1 MSLSSYTFSYDDH
14 PAGVN
19 LSLDMEKTKALDL
32 IDQMIEREE
41 YVDGLQIDEGCVH
54 PLGDNW
60 TVHHLKLLK
69 DILTGN

>member
-1 MSLSSYTFSYDDH
+1 MSLSYTFTDADST
-14 PAGVN
+14 GVN
-19 LSLDMEKTKALDL
+19 LSLDMDKMKALEL

-41 YVDGLQIDEGCVH
+41 YMDRQQTDKGCVH
-54 PLGDNW
+54 PDGDSW

>member
-1 MSLSSYTFSYDDH
+1 MSLSYTFTDDH

-19 LSLDMEKTKALDL
+19 ISLDMEKTKALDL

-41 YVDGLQIDEGCVH
+41 YIDRSQTDKGCVH
-54 PLGDNW
+54 PPGDSW

>member
-1 MSLSSYTFSYDDH
+1 MSLSYTFTDDH

-19 LSLDMEKTKALDL
+19 LSLDMEKMKALDL

-41 YVDGLQIDEGCVH
+41 YMDRLQTDEGCVH
-54 PLGDNW
+54 APGDSW

-69 DILTGN
+69 EILTGN

>member
-1 MSLSSYTFSYDDH
+1 MSASYTVSYDDH

-19 LSLDMEKTKALDL
+19 LSIDTETGRALDL
-32 IDQMIEREE
+32 INQMIEREE
-41 YVDGLQIDEGCVH
+41 YMDRSQTDKGCVH
-54 PLGDNW
+54 PPGDSW

>member
-1 MSLSSYTFSYDDH
+1 MSLSYTFTDADST
-14 PAGVN
+14 GVN
-19 LSLDMEKTKALDL
+19 LSLDMDKMNALEL

-41 YVDGLQIDEGCVH
+41 YMDRQQTDKGCVH
-54 PLGDNW
+54 PDGDSW

>member
-1 MSLSSYTFSYDDH
+1 MSLSYTFTDADST
-14 PAGVN
+14 GVN
-19 LSLDMEKTKALDL
+19 LSLDMDKMKALEL

-41 YVDGLQIDEGCVH
+41 YMDRQQTDKGCVH
-54 PLGDNW
+54 PEGDSW